1 MDGDTFLRQAYDA
14 IFHGD
19 FESAVHWFGQAIAE
33 DPDNASFYYK
43 GSITCARSGKMALA
57 ETYAKRAVE
66 LDPENPDYSL
76 NYQMIQ
82 AKRFIAEARALLGA
96 PVPDVEH
103 AKPLLLDAGVL
114 DPLAVEAKL
123 LLGLV
128 CRMQGDYRSAV
139 AYLRDSL
146 LLDPQLEEAKR
157 LLQETRL
164 ERRRILRSQFTRSTP
179 KRNR

>member
-1 MDGDTFLRQAYDA
+1 MDGGTFLRQAYDA

-19 FESAVHWFGQAIAE
+19 FESAVHWFVQAIE
-33 DPDNASFYYK
+33 QEPDNASFYYK
-43 GSITCARSGKMALA
+43 ASITCARSGKMPLA

-76 NYQMIQ
+76 NYQMIL
-82 AKRFIAEARALLGA
+82 AKRFIAEARALLSK
-96 PVPDVEH
+96 PVQDVDQ
-103 AKPLLLDAGVL
+103 AKPLLLDADLL

-128 CRMQGDYRSAV
+128 CRIQGDYRSAI
-139 AYLRDSL
+139 AYLQDTL
-146 LLDPQLEEAKR
+146 LLDPQLDEAKR
-157 LLQETRL
+157 LLQETRA
-164 ERRRILRSQFTRSTP
+164 ERRRLLRSQFRSTP